1 MKPRKV
7 ILFKVN
13 GLVVVEEH
21 QDLTVEQVEQM
32 KWVVA
37 EEIEVPIFDVEVEYQ
52 EQPLDLSDDID
63 CASDENGKAILI
75 FYKSLSFSPIVGVEC
90 PLVEGSDEYLD
101 AILDG
106 TILNHLN
113 FFI

>member
-13 GLVVVEEH
+13 GEVVCEEH
-21 QDLTVEQVEQM
+21 QDLTIEQVEKM

-37 EEIEVPIFDVEVEYQ
+37 EEIEVAIFEVEVEYQ
-52 EQPLDLSDDID
+52 DLPINLSEEMDVGAEGMYFWKSFEFKTVQGVYSD
-63 CASDENGKAILI
+63 LI
-75 FYKSLSFSPIVGVEC
+75 
-90 PLVEGSDEYLD
+90 EGSDEYLD

-106 TILNHLN
+106 TIENHLN